1 MQKQSD
7 FNREKLLRR
16 AKCNSKCKATISYT
30 EWV

>member
-1 MQKQSD
+1 MQTED

-16 AKCNSKCKATISYT
+16 TKCNSKCKATISCT

>member
-1 MQKQSD
+1 MQTED

-16 AKCNSKCKATISYT
+16 AKCNSKCKTTISYT